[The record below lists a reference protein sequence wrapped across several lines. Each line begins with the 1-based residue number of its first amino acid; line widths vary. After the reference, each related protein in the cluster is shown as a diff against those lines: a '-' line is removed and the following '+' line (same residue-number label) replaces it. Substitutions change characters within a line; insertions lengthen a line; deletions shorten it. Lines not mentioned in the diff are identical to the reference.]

1 MSNWVMTIPVLSTNH
16 IPGPEAMDLMLATQA
31 SACDDC
37 GYLNFVH
44 LDEIDKDVEDWL
56 EMIADR
62 IYNKY
67 DTYWVRFDPDGDVIP
82 DLPTYEDKWL

>member
-1 MSNWVMTIPVLSTNH
+1 MTNWVMTIPVLSTTH
-16 IPGPEAMDLMLATQA
+16 IPGPEAMDLMMATQV

-62 IYNKY
+62 IYEKY
-67 DTYWVRFDPDGDVIP
+67 DTCWVRFDPDGDVIP
-82 DLPTYEDKWL
+82 DLPTYEDKWQ